1 MRLLNSVLNFKSV
14 ANDTIDKLST
24 IAGGALCLPSL
35 LTTALLSPASVLTGI
50 KNNVLQTAKQQ
61 IGQLKGLVQQQ
72 ISGIISKVTGRI
84 TGALKQVQNLIN
96 DIGSL
101 VKTFDDLK
109 KTLGKRSLDIIN
121 FTAKKQNCQALAANL
136 SKCVTASVGN
146 AFNRSLQA
154 EFSKT
159 NSLDII
165 ADKVIQKISVG
176 ENIFGGYVDK
186 YSRQLD
192 KATTQMSAINN
203 TATNFTY
210 LNLEGNK

>member
-1 MRLLNSVLNFKSV
+1 MRLLNSVLNFKSI
-14 ANDTIDKLST
+14 ANSTIDKLST

-35 LTTALLSPASVLTGI
+35 LTTAMLNPSSALKGI
-50 KNNVLQTAKQQ
+50 KGNVIQAAKQQ

-72 ISGIISKVTGRI
+72 LSGIISKVTGRI
-84 TGALKQVQNLIN
+84 TGALKQVQTLIG

-101 VKTFDDLK
+101 VSTLDDFK
-109 KTLGKRSLDIIN
+109 KTIRKRSTDIIKFSSN
-121 FTAKKQNCQALAANL
+121 KQNCQALAANL
-136 SKCVTASVGN
+136 SKCVLSAVGG
-146 AFNRSLQA
+146 AFNKSMQK

-159 NSLDII
+159 NSLDNV
-165 ADKVIQKISVG
+165 ADKIINKISTG

-186 YSRQLD
+186 YSKQLD

-210 LNLEGNK
+210 SNR

>member
-14 ANDTIDKLST
+14 ANNTIDKLST

-35 LTTALLSPASVLTGI
+35 LTTAMLNPASALKGI
-50 KNNVLQTAKQQ
+50 KGAVLQAANQQ
-61 IGQLKGLVQQQ
+61 IGQLKGLIQSQ
-72 ISGIISKVTGRI
+72 ISDKINKVTGKL
-84 TGALKQVQNLIN
+84 TGALKQVQNLID

-101 VKTFDDLK
+101 VNTFDDLK
-109 KTLGKRSLDIIN
+109 KTLSKRSLDIMS

-136 SKCVTASVGN
+136 SKCVASAVGG
-146 AFNRSLQA
+146 AFNRSLQK

-159 NSLDII
+159 NSLDNIT
-165 ADKVIQKISVG
+165 DKIVNKISAG

-186 YSRQLD
+186 YSKQLD

-210 LNLEGNK
+210 LK